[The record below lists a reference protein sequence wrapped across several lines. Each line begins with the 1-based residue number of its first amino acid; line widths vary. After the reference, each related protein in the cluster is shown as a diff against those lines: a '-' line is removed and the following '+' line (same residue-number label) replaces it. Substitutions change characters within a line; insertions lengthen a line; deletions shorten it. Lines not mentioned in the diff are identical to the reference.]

1 MKEISYPYAYGHLSG
16 ALHGYKLMQ
25 YMKERGLDLQ
35 DWDLERSIENLL
47 DDAIHQLKQ
56 EVQKAAEEHYE
67 KYHPSVEH
75 LNK

>member
-1 MKEISYPYAYGHLSG
+1 
-16 ALHGYKLMQ
+16 
-25 YMKERGLDLQ
+25 MKERGLDLQ